1 MASSQRFL
9 GFLMI
14 MAAAMALATGL
25 AALADPAAAVELPPS
40 ARPADTMC
48 RVALGPA
55 GAAAGWSQVDVTASR
70 SIDLGLAA
78 GTGLTVACG
87 TLGTGNLMPA
97 STPPTTLDPSVK
109 GDFGAL

>member
-40 ARPADTMC
+40 DSIC

-55 GAAAGWSQVDVTASR
+55 GAAGWSQVDVTASR

-87 TLGTGNLMPA
+87 TLGAGDLMPA
-97 STPPTTLDPSVK
+97 STAPTMLDPSVK